1 MSIHLKEYHTEL
13 KLRIDWSE
21 LDLFGHVNNVE
32 FFKYIQ
38 ASRVNYWDEIGLTH
52 SFRDMKI
59 GPMLAS
65 TNCRFKKPL
74 FYPGNIIVLVKVDF
88 IKNTSFGLSHVI
100 LNDQNEIA
108 GEGEDIVVLFDYNA
122 NHKITI
128 PPDIR
133 NRIQKKENKIFEPDT
148 TALPDQ

>member
-1 MSIHLKEYHTEL
+1 MSVQLKEYHTEL

-65 TNCRFKKPL
+65 TTCQFKKPL
-74 FYPGNIIVLVKVDF
+74 FYPGHITVLVKVDF
-88 IKNTSFGLSHVI
+88 IRNTSFGLSHVI

-108 GEGEDIVVLFDYNA
+108 GLGEDIVVLYDYNA
-122 NHKITI
+122 HHKITI
-128 PPDIR
+128 PQDIR
-133 NRIQKKENKIFEPDT
+133 NRIQKRENKIFEPDPSG
-148 TALPDQ
+148 LPDH